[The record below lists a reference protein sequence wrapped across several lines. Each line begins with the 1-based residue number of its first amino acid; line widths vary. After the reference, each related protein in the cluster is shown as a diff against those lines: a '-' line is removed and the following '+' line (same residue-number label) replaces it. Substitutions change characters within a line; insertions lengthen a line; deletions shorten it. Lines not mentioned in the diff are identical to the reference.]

1 MCAQVAS
8 IGLHDDMEEDLV
20 GTDWHQRA
28 ISSLYTSLSDVAQ
41 RAGLPWHVGNQL
53 TLVAWKPDGTAWRP
67 SPDIMVHPQGGPA
80 PRKEMVAR
88 TDGAPALVVEVA
100 SESTWSYDAD
110 TAEGKAAGYLALG
123 VPEYLIF
130 DPTGDFLG
138 GAPCRGWRLVDGAAQ
153 EWRPTADGRYASA
166 LGLSMR
172 PDGDRLRVLDR
183 AGNPMPYEYEKTWEL
198 AERERMLAERDA
210 ERARMVAERERMV
223 AERDAEIA
231 RLSAEL
237 ERARRQTGPAATP
250 ATEIG
255 DVSDAGDDI
264 H

>member
-8 IGLHDDMEEDLV
+8 IGLHDDMEEDLL

-67 SPDIMVHPQGGPA
+67 SPDIMVHTQGGPA

-88 TDGAPALVVEVA
+88 TDGAPALVIEVA

-110 TAEGKAAGYLALG
+110 TAEGQAAGYLALG

-138 GAPCRGWRLVDGAAQ
+138 GAPCRGWRLIDGATR
-153 EWRPTADGRYASA
+153 EWRPSADGRYASA

-172 PDGDRLRVLDR
+172 PDGDRLRVFDR
-183 AGNPMPYEYEKTWEL
+183 TGTPMPYEYEKTWE
-198 AERERMLAERDA
+198 LAERDA

-223 AERDAEIA
+223 AEHDAEIA

-250 ATEIG
+250 ITALD
-255 DVSDAGDDI
+255 DVSDVGDNT

>member
-1 MCAQVAS
+1 MYAQVAS

-28 ISSLYTSLSDVAQ
+28 ISSLYTSLSDIAQ

-100 SESTWSYDAD
+100 SESMWSYDAD

-138 GAPCRGWRLVDGAAQ
+138 GAPCRGWRLVDGTAR
-153 EWRPTADGRYASA
+153 EWRPSADGRYASA

-172 PDGDRLRVLDR
+172 PDGDRLRVFDH
-183 AGNPMPYEYEKTWEL
+183 AGKPMPYEYEKTWEL
-198 AERERMLAERDA
+198 AERERMV
-210 ERARMVAERERMV
+210 MERERIV

-255 DVSDAGDDI
+255 DVSDAGDDV

>member
-20 GTDWHQRA
+20 GTDWQQRA
-28 ISSLYTSLSDVAQ
+28 ISSLYTSLSDIAQ
-41 RAGLPWHVGNQL
+41 RAGLPCHDGNQL

-130 DPTGDFLG
+130 DPTGQFLG
-138 GAPCRGWRLVDGAAQ
+138 GAPCRGWRLVDGSAQ
-153 EWRPTADGRYASA
+153 EWRPTTDGRYVSA

-183 AGNPMPYEYEKTWEL
+183 AGKPMPYEYEKTWEL
-198 AERERMLAERDA
+198 AERERL
-210 ERARMVAERERMV
+210 VAERERMV

-237 ERARRQTGPAATP
+237 ERARRQTGPEATP
-250 ATEIG
+250 ITALD
-255 DVSDAGDDI
+255 DVSDVGDNT

>member
-8 IGLHDDMEEDLV
+8 IRLHDDMEEDLV

-28 ISSLYTSLSDVAQ
+28 ISSLYTNLSDVAQ

-80 PRKEMVAR
+80 PRKEMIAR
-88 TDGAPALVVEVA
+88 TDGVPALVVEVA

-138 GAPCRGWRLVDGAAQ
+138 GAPCRGWRLVDGATR
-153 EWRPTADGRYASA
+153 EWRPTADDRYVGA

-172 PDGDRLRVLDR
+172 PDGDRLRVFDR
-183 AGNPMPYEYEKTWEL
+183 AGKPMPYEYEKTREL
-198 AERERMLAERDA
+198 AERE
-210 ERARMVAERERMV
+210 RMVAERERMV

-231 RLSAEL
+231 RLSAAL
-237 ERARRQTGPAATP
+237 ERALRQTGQAAMP

-255 DVSDAGDDI
+255 DVSDAGDDT

>member
-28 ISSLYTSLSDVAQ
+28 ISSLYTSLSDIAQ

-130 DPTGDFLG
+130 DPTGQFLG

-153 EWRPTADGRYASA
+153 EWRLTDDGRYVSA

-183 AGNPMPYEYEKTWEL
+183 AGQPMPYEYEKTWEL

-223 AERDAEIA
+223 AERDEEIA

-237 ERARRQTGPAATP
+237 ERARRQTGQAAMP

-255 DVSDAGDDI
+255 DVSDAGDDT